1 MSEIKAIIVDD
12 EQHCIDALQTMLQKK
27 CPEVTV
33 LGGVNS
39 VKEAKELIMEV
50 QPDVVFLDVEM
61 PHQNGFELLKMF
73 DKITFD
79 VIFTTAYEQYALK
92 AIKFNALDYLLK
104 PFSVKELQDAIQK
117 CISRRNAA
125 GNSAQPEMNTS
136 PLEVFLQNMKTLH
149 QTHKK
154 IALPTINGLVFMPV
168 QNIVRCESTGNY
180 TRIFFTDKKNLMV
193 SRPLKEFEELL
204 TDVDFFRVHNSHL
217 INLQQMQSYIQGEG
231 GFALM
236 SDGTQVEISRR
247 RKADFLK
254 KAMQF

>member
-1 MSEIKAIIVDD
+1 MNEIKAIIVDD

-33 LGGVNS
+33 LAGVNS
-39 VKEAKELIMEV
+39 VQEARRVIDEL
-50 QPDVVFLDVEM
+50 QPDLVFLDVEM
-61 PHQNGFELLKMF
+61 PHQNGFELLKQYERIF
-73 DKITFD
+73 FD

-104 PFSVKELQDAIQK
+104 PFSILDLQESLRKFQE
-117 CISRRNAA
+117 RRNAKSTDPA
-125 GNSAQPEMNTS
+125 MA
-136 PLEVFLQNMKTLH
+136 PLEVFLQNMKTIQ
-149 QTHKK
+149 QTNRK

-180 TRIFFTDKKNLMV
+180 TKLFFTDRKQLLV
-193 SRPLKEFEELL
+193 SKPLKEFEELL

-217 INLQQMQSYIQGEG
+217 INLQQMESYIQGEG

-236 SDGTQVEISRR
+236 SDGTQVEVSRR

>member
-1 MSEIKAIIVDD
+1 MSEIKAIIIDD
-12 EQHCIDALQTMLQKK
+12 EQHCIDALQTMLEKK
-27 CPEVTV
+27 CPGVQVT
-33 LGGVNS
+33 GTAKS
-39 VKEAKELIMEV
+39 VREAKVLIDDL
-50 QPDVVFLDVEM
+50 QPDLVFLDVEM
-61 PHQNGFELLKMF
+61 PYQNGFELLKLF
-73 DKITFD
+73 DKVYFD

-104 PFSVKELQDAIQK
+104 PFSVKELQDALEK
-117 CISRRNAA
+117 CREKKLNRHKDQGIS
-125 GNSAQPEMNTS
+125 PM
-136 PLEVFLQNMKTLH
+136 EVFLQNMKIMQ

-204 TDVDFFRVHNSHL
+204 SDVDFFRVHNSHL
-217 INLQQMQSYIQGEG
+217 INMQQMQSYIQGEG

-236 SDGTQVEISRR
+236 SDGTQVEVSRR

>member
-12 EQHCIDALQTMLQKK
+12 EQHCIDALQTMLAKK

-33 LGGVNS
+33 LAGVNS
-39 VKEAKELIMEV
+39 VKAARELIDELH
-50 QPDVVFLDVEM
+50 PDLVFLDVEM
-61 PHQNGFELLKMF
+61 PHQNGFELLKLF
-73 DKITFD
+73 DRINFD

-104 PFSVKELQDAIQK
+104 PFSVKELQDAVQK
-117 CISRRNAA
+117 CVSHRNGPVQEA
-125 GNSAQPEMNTS
+125 GNN

-236 SDGTQVEISRR
+236 SDGTQVEVSRR

>member
-12 EQHCIDALQTMLQKK
+12 EQHCIDALQTMLEKK
-27 CPEVTV
+27 CPGVSVT
-33 LGGVNS
+33 GSAKS
-39 VKEAKELIMEV
+39 VKDAKGLVDEL
-50 QPDVVFLDVEM
+50 QPDLVFLDVEM
-61 PHQNGFELLKMF
+61 PYQNGFELLKLF
-73 DKITFD
+73 EKVNFD

-104 PFSVKELQDAIQK
+104 PFSVKELQDALEK
-117 CISRRNAA
+117 FREKKANRLKDSGA
-125 GNSAQPEMNTS
+125 S
-136 PLEVFLQNMKTLH
+136 PIDVFLQNMKTLQ

-204 TDVDFFRVHNSHL
+204 SDVDFFRVHNSHL
-217 INLQQMQSYIQGEG
+217 INMQQMQSYIQGEG

-236 SDGTQVEISRR
+236 SDGTQVEVSRR

>member
-1 MSEIKAIIVDD
+1 MSDIKAIIVDD
-12 EQHCIDALQTMLQKK
+12 EQHCIDALQTMLVRK
-27 CPEVTV
+27 CPGVEVV
-33 LGGVNS
+33 GSAKG
-39 VKEAKELIMEV
+39 VKEAKELVDELH
-50 QPDVVFLDVEM
+50 PDLVFLDVEM
-61 PHQNGFELLKMF
+61 PHQNGFELLKQF
-73 DKITFD
+73 EKIGFD
-79 VIFTTAYEQYALK
+79 VIFTTAYEQYALR

-104 PFSVKELQDAIQK
+104 PFSVKELQDALDK
-117 CISRRNAA
+117 CREKKQQRQRDT
-125 GNSAQPEMNTS
+125 NSLS
-136 PLEVFLQNMKTLH
+136 PMDVFLQNMKTL
-149 QTHKK
+149 QQSHKK

-204 TDVDFFRVHNSHL
+204 ADVDFFRVHNSHL

-236 SDGTQVEISRR
+236 SDGAQVEVSRR

-254 KAMQF
+254 RAMQF

>member
-12 EQHCIDALQTMLQKK
+12 EQHCIEALQTMLQKK

-33 LGGVNS
+33 LAGVKS
-39 VKEAKELIMEV
+39 VQEAKELVDEL
-50 QPDVVFLDVEM
+50 QPDLVFLDVEM
-61 PHQNGFELLKMF
+61 PHQNGFELLKMY
-73 DKITFD
+73 DKVNFE

-104 PFSVKELQDAIQK
+104 PFSVKELQDALEKVKEKQQTRLK
-117 CISRRNAA
+117 DQSV
-125 GNSAQPEMNTS
+125 S
-136 PLEVFLQNMKTLH
+136 PLEIFMQNMKTLQ

-168 QNIVRCESTGNY
+168 QKIVRCESTGNY
-180 TRIFFTDKKNLMV
+180 TKIFFTDKKHLMV

-236 SDGTQVEISRR
+236 SDGTQVEVSRR

>member
-12 EQHCIDALQTMLQKK
+12 EQHCIDALQAMLQKK

-33 LGGVNS
+33 LAGVNS
-39 VKEAKELIMEV
+39 VEDARRVIDEL
-50 QPDVVFLDVEM
+50 QPDLVFLDVEM
-61 PHQNGFELLKMF
+61 PHQNGFELLKGYDRIF
-73 DKITFD
+73 FD

-104 PFSVKELQDAIQK
+104 PFSVQDLQEALRKFQE
-117 CISRRNAA
+117 RRLGKAA
-125 GNSAQPEMNTS
+125 DPSIA
-136 PLEVFLQNMKTLH
+136 PLEVFLQNMKTMQ
-149 QTHKK
+149 QTNRK

-180 TRIFFTDKKNLMV
+180 TKLFFTDRKQLLV
-193 SRPLKEFEELL
+193 SKPLKEFEELL

-217 INLQQMQSYIQGEG
+217 INLQQMESYIQGEG

-236 SDGTQVEISRR
+236 SDGTQVEVSRR

>member
-39 VKEAKELIMEV
+39 VKEARDMIAEL

-61 PHQNGFELLKMF
+61 PHQNGFELLKLF

-104 PFSVKELQDAIQK
+104 PFSVKELQDAISK
-117 CISRRNAA
+117 CVSRRNGQA
-125 GNSAQPEMNTS
+125 GEQTTS
-136 PLEVFLQNMKTLH
+136 PIEVFLQNMKTLH

-236 SDGTQVEISRR
+236 SDGTQVEVSRR

>member
-39 VKEAKELIMEV
+39 VKEARDLIDEV
-50 QPDVVFLDVEM
+50 KPDVVFLDVEM
-61 PHQNGFELLKMF
+61 PYQNGFELLKLF
-73 DKITFD
+73 DRITFD

-104 PFSVKELQDAIQK
+104 PFSVKELQDAVQK
-117 CISRRNAA
+117 CISRRNSTPADM
-125 GNSAQPEMNTS
+125 QHS
-136 PLEVFLQNMKTLH
+136 PIDVFLQNMKTLH

-204 TDVDFFRVHNSHL
+204 SDVDFFRVHNSHL
-217 INLQQMQSYIQGEG
+217 INMQQMQSYIQGEG

-236 SDGTQVEISRR
+236 SDGTQVEVSRR

>member
-12 EQHCIDALQTMLQKK
+12 EQHCIDALHTMLAKK

-39 VKEAKELIMEV
+39 VKAAKELIDEV
-50 QPDVVFLDVEM
+50 HPDVVFLDVEM
-61 PHQNGFELLKMF
+61 PHQNGFELLKLF
-73 DKITFD
+73 DRINFD
-79 VIFTTAYEQYALK
+79 IIFTTAYEQYALK

-104 PFSVKELQDAIQK
+104 PFSVKELQDAVQK
-117 CISRRNAA
+117 CISRRGVQQPEP
-125 GNSAQPEMNTS
+125 GNS
-136 PLEVFLQNMKTLH
+136 PLDVFLQNMKTLH

-236 SDGTQVEISRR
+236 SDGTQVEVSRR

>member
-33 LGGVNS
+33 LAGVNS
-39 VKEAKELIMEV
+39 VEEARRVIDEL
-50 QPDVVFLDVEM
+50 QPDLVFLDVEM
-61 PHQNGFELLKMF
+61 PHQNGFELLKQY
-73 DKITFD
+73 DRILFD

-104 PFSVKELQDAIQK
+104 PFSVQDLQEALRKYQE
-117 CISRRNAA
+117 RRLSKASEQGIA
-125 GNSAQPEMNTS
+125 
-136 PLEVFLQNMKTLH
+136 PLEVFLQNMKTMQ
-149 QTHKK
+149 QTNKK

-180 TRIFFTDKKNLMV
+180 TKLFFTDRKQLLV
-193 SRPLKEFEELL
+193 SKPLKEFEELL

-217 INLQQMQSYIQGEG
+217 INLQQMESYIQGEG

-236 SDGTQVEISRR
+236 SDGTQVEVSRR

>member
-39 VKEAKELIMEV
+39 VKEAKDLIEAL

-61 PHQNGFELLKMF
+61 PHQNGFELLKLF

-104 PFSVKELQDAIQK
+104 PFSIKELQDAIQK
-117 CISRRNAA
+117 CVSRRN
-125 GNSAQPEMNTS
+125 GQSAEQHS
-136 PLEVFLQNMKTLH
+136 PIEVFLQNMKTLH

-236 SDGTQVEISRR
+236 SDGTQVEVSRR

-254 KAMQF
+254 KVMQF

>member
-12 EQHCIDALQTMLQKK
+12 EQHCIDALQTMLAKK

-39 VKEAKELIMEV
+39 VKAAKELIDEV
-50 QPDVVFLDVEM
+50 HPDVVFLDVEM
-61 PHQNGFELLKMF
+61 PHQNGFELLKLF
-73 DKITFD
+73 DKINFNI
-79 VIFTTAYEQYALK
+79 IFTTAYEQYALK

-104 PFSVKELQDAIQK
+104 PFSVKELQDAVQK
-117 CISRRNAA
+117 CVSRKNVQQPEA
-125 GNSAQPEMNTS
+125 GNS
-136 PLEVFLQNMKTLH
+136 PLDVFLQNMKTLH

-236 SDGTQVEISRR
+236 SDGTQVEVSRR

>member
-12 EQHCIDALQTMLQKK
+12 EQHCIEALQTMLQKK

-33 LGGVNS
+33 LAGVKS
-39 VKEAKELIMEV
+39 VQEAKELVDEL
-50 QPDVVFLDVEM
+50 QPDLVFLDVEM
-61 PHQNGFELLKMF
+61 PHQNGFELLKMY
-73 DKITFD
+73 DKVNFE

-104 PFSVKELQDAIQK
+104 PFSIKELQDALEKVKEKQQARLK
-117 CISRRNAA
+117 DQSV
-125 GNSAQPEMNTS
+125 S
-136 PLEVFLQNMKTLH
+136 PLEIFMQNMKTLQ

-168 QNIVRCESTGNY
+168 QKIVRCESTGNY
-180 TRIFFTDKKNLMV
+180 TKIFFTDKKHLMV

-236 SDGTQVEISRR
+236 SDGTQVEVSRR

>member
-1 MSEIKAIIVDD
+1 MSEIRAIIVDD
-12 EQHCIDALQTMLQKK
+12 EQHCIEALHTMLQKK

-33 LGGVNS
+33 VGSVNS
-39 VKEAKELIMEV
+39 VKDAKDMISEL

-61 PHQNGFELLKMF
+61 PHQNGFELLKLF
-73 DKITFD
+73 DKINFD

-117 CISRRNAA
+117 CVGRRNGPA
-125 GNSAQPEMNTS
+125 GETQHS
-136 PLEVFLQNMKTLH
+136 PIEVFLQNMKTLH

-236 SDGTQVEISRR
+236 SDGTQVEVSRR

>member
-33 LGGVNS
+33 VAGVNS
-39 VKEAKELIMEV
+39 VREAKVLIDEA
-50 QPDVVFLDVEM
+50 QPDLVFLDVEM
-61 PHQNGFELLKMF
+61 PHQNGFELLKLF
-73 DKITFD
+73 ERVTFD
-79 VIFTTAYEQYALK
+79 VIFTTAFEQYALK

-104 PFSVKELQDAIQK
+104 PFSIQELQDAVQK
-117 CISRRNAA
+117 CRDRRTA
-125 GNSAQPEMNTS
+125 GRPKENGVS
-136 PLEVFLQNMKTLH
+136 PLDVFLANMKTLH
-149 QTHKK
+149 QTHRK

-180 TRIFFTDKKNLMV
+180 TKIFFTDKKHLLV
-193 SRPLKEFEELL
+193 SRPLKEFEEMLS
-204 TDVDFFRVHNSHL
+204 DMDFFRVHNSHL

-236 SDGTQVEISRR
+236 TDGTQVEVSRR
-247 RKADFLK
+247 RKAEFLK
-254 KAMQF
+254 RAMQF

>member
-27 CPEVTV
+27 CPGVHVT
-33 LGGVNS
+33 GAAKS
-39 VKEAKELIMEV
+39 VRDAKELV
-50 QPDVVFLDVEM
+50 DQLQPDLVFLDVEM
-61 PHQNGFELLKMF
+61 PYQNGFELLKLF
-73 DKITFD
+73 EKVNFD

-104 PFSVKELQDAIQK
+104 PFSVKELQDALEK
-117 CISRRNAA
+117 FREKKANRLKDSGA
-125 GNSAQPEMNTS
+125 S
-136 PLEVFLQNMKTLH
+136 PIDVFLQNMKTLQ

-204 TDVDFFRVHNSHL
+204 SDVDFFRVHNSHL
-217 INLQQMQSYIQGEG
+217 INMQQMQSYIQGEG

-236 SDGTQVEISRR
+236 SDGTQVEVSRR

>member
-27 CPEVTV
+27 CP
-33 LGGVNS
+33 GVQVIGWAKS
-39 VKEAKELIMEV
+39 VREAKEMIDEL
-50 QPDVVFLDVEM
+50 QPDLVFLDVEM
-61 PHQNGFELLKMF
+61 PYQNGFELLKLF
-73 DKITFD
+73 EKVHFD

-104 PFSVKELQDAIQK
+104 PFSVKELQDALEK
-117 CISRRNAA
+117 CREKKLNRPKDQGIS
-125 GNSAQPEMNTS
+125 PM
-136 PLEVFLQNMKTLH
+136 EVFLQNMKTIQ

-204 TDVDFFRVHNSHL
+204 SDVDFFRVHNSHL
-217 INLQQMQSYIQGEG
+217 INMQQMQSYIQGEG

-236 SDGTQVEISRR
+236 SDGTQVEVSRR
-247 RKADFLK
+247 RKAEFLK

>member
-39 VKEAKELIMEV
+39 VKEAKELIATL
-50 QPDVVFLDVEM
+50 QPDLVFLDVEM

-104 PFSVKELQDAIQK
+104 PFSVKELQDAVQK

-125 GNSAQPEMNTS
+125 ASSTQPEAVTS
-136 PLEVFLQNMKTLH
+136 PIEVFLQNMKTLH

>member
-27 CPEVTV
+27 CP
-33 LGGVNS
+33 GVQVIGWAKS
-39 VKEAKELIMEV
+39 VKDAKEMIDEL
-50 QPDVVFLDVEM
+50 QPDLVFLDVEM
-61 PHQNGFELLKMF
+61 PYQNGFELLKLF
-73 DKITFD
+73 EKVHFD

-104 PFSVKELQDAIQK
+104 PFSVKELQDALEK
-117 CISRRNAA
+117 CKEKKLNRPKDQGIS
-125 GNSAQPEMNTS
+125 PM
-136 PLEVFLQNMKTLH
+136 EVFLQNMKTIQ

-204 TDVDFFRVHNSHL
+204 SDVDFFRVHNSHL
-217 INLQQMQSYIQGEG
+217 INMQQMQSYIQGEG

-236 SDGTQVEISRR
+236 SDGTQVEVSRR
-247 RKADFLK
+247 RKAEFLK

>member
-12 EQHCIDALQTMLQKK
+12 EQHCIDALRTMLQKK

-39 VKEAKELIMEV
+39 VKEAKELISEV
-50 QPDVVFLDVEM
+50 QPDLVFLDVEM
-61 PHQNGFELLKMF
+61 PHQNGFELLKLF
-73 DKITFD
+73 DRITFD

-104 PFSVKELQDAIQK
+104 PFSVKELQDAVHK
-117 CISRRNAA
+117 CISRRS
-125 GNSAQPEMNTS
+125 GQPAEVQSS
-136 PLEVFLQNMKTLH
+136 PIDVFLQNMKTLH

-217 INLQQMQSYIQGEG
+217 INMQQMQSYIQGEG

-236 SDGTQVEISRR
+236 SDGTQVEVSRR

>member
-33 LGGVNS
+33 LAGVNS
-39 VKEAKELIMEV
+39 VQDAKQIIDDLR
-50 QPDVVFLDVEM
+50 PDLVFLDVEM
-61 PHQNGFELLKMF
+61 PHQNGFELLKLY
-73 DKITFD
+73 DKVHFD

-104 PFSVKELQDAIQK
+104 PFSVQELQEALRK
-117 CISRRNAA
+117 FHERRLNKQE
-125 GNSAQPEMNTS
+125 NSTA
-136 PLEVFLQNMKTLH
+136 PLEVFLQNMKTLQ
-149 QTHKK
+149 QTNKK

-180 TRIFFTDKKNLMV
+180 TKIFFTDKKQLLV
-193 SRPLKEFEELL
+193 SKPLKEFEELL

-217 INLQQMQSYIQGEG
+217 INLQQMESYIQGEG

-236 SDGTQVEISRR
+236 SDGTQVEVSRR

>member
-39 VKEAKELIMEV
+39 VKEAKDLITEL

-61 PHQNGFELLKMF
+61 PHQNGFELLKLF

-104 PFSVKELQDAIQK
+104 PFSVKELQDAVQK
-117 CISRRNAA
+117 CVSRRNGQAET
-125 GNSAQPEMNTS
+125 STS

>member
-12 EQHCIDALQTMLQKK
+12 EQHCIEALHTMLQKK

-33 LGGVNS
+33 VGSVNS
-39 VKEAKELIMEV
+39 VKDAKDMITEL

-61 PHQNGFELLKMF
+61 PHQNGFELLKLF
-73 DKITFD
+73 DKINFD

-117 CISRRNAA
+117 CVSRRNGQATEPQ
-125 GNSAQPEMNTS
+125 NSPI
-136 PLEVFLQNMKTLH
+136 EVFLQNMKTLH

-236 SDGTQVEISRR
+236 SDGTQVEVSRR

>member
-1 MSEIKAIIVDD
+1 MSEIRAIIVDD
-12 EQHCIDALQTMLQKK
+12 EQHCIDALKAMLQKK

-33 LGGVNS
+33 LAGVNS
-39 VKEAKELIMEV
+39 VAEARRVIDEL
-50 QPDVVFLDVEM
+50 QPDLVFLDVEM
-61 PHQNGFELLKMF
+61 PHQNGFELLKQYERVL
-73 DKITFD
+73 FD

-104 PFSVKELQDAIQK
+104 PFSVQDLQEALRK
-117 CISRRNAA
+117 YEERRNAKPA
-125 GNSAQPEMNTS
+125 DPSMA
-136 PLEVFLQNMKTLH
+136 PLEVFLQNMKTMQ
-149 QTHKK
+149 QTNKK

-180 TRIFFTDKKNLMV
+180 TRLFFTDKKQLLV
-193 SRPLKEFEELL
+193 SKPLKEFEELL

-217 INLQQMQSYIQGEG
+217 INLQQMESYIQGEG

-236 SDGTQVEISRR
+236 SDGTQVEVSRR

>member
-1 MSEIKAIIVDD
+1 MSDIKAIIVDD
-12 EQHCIDALQTMLQKK
+12 EQHCIDALQTMLSKK
-27 CPEVTV
+27 CP
-33 LGGVNS
+33 GVNVIGRASS
-39 VKEAKELIMEV
+39 VKEAKTLVDEL
-50 QPDVVFLDVEM
+50 QPDLVFLDVEM
-61 PHQNGFELLKMF
+61 PHQNGFELLKLF
-73 DKITFD
+73 DKIFFD

-104 PFSVKELQDAIQK
+104 PFSIKELQDALDKFRDKQANRGK
-117 CISRRNAA
+117 DLAS
-125 GNSAQPEMNTS
+125 S

-149 QTHKK
+149 QSHKK

-180 TRIFFTDKKNLMV
+180 TKIFFTDKKNLMV

-236 SDGTQVEISRR
+236 SDGTQVEVSRR
-247 RKADFLK
+247 RKAEFLK

>member
-27 CPEVTV
+27 CPGVEVI
-33 LGGVNS
+33 GSAKS
-39 VKEAKELIMEV
+39 VKEAKELIDERA
-50 QPDVVFLDVEM
+50 PDLVFLDVEM
-61 PHQNGFELLKMF
+61 PYQNGFELLKQF
-73 DKITFD
+73 EKVNFE

-104 PFSVKELQDAIQK
+104 PFSIKELQDALDK
-117 CISRRNAA
+117 SRDKKSNKVKE
-125 GNSAQPEMNTS
+125 GGQQS
-136 PLEVFLQNMKTLH
+136 PMDVFLQNMKTL
-149 QTHKK
+149 QQSHKK

-204 TDVDFFRVHNSHL
+204 SDVDFFRVHNSHL
-217 INLQQMQSYIQGEG
+217 INMQQMQSYIQGEG

-236 SDGTQVEISRR
+236 SDGTQVEVSRR
-247 RKADFLK
+247 RKAEFLK